1 MRLPTAIFAAV
12 LFLAGPAIAAPSAA
26 ELQAG
31 LAGDWKGA
39 LGYRNY
45 QDDKLMELPVQTRIT
60 AVGDGVT
67 VLRTSVFEDGPSVG
81 AVRITTASLFDPAA
95 GAVTS
100 ASLRKGRPAEVFT
113 ETVTVPDYRDPIHWT
128 IVYQRTGVD
137 GDAEARIRI
146 TETRDGAT
154 LLSVKEV
161 RPLSPP
167 DAPWA
172 FRNQTRLVRVGG

>member
-1 MRLPTAIFAAV
+1 MRLPSILLALA
-12 LFLAGPAIAAPSAA
+12 LFLAGPAAAAPPAA
-26 ELQAG
+26 ELQAA
-31 LAGDWKGA
+31 LAGEWKGA

-45 QDDKLMELPVQTRIT
+45 QDDKLMELPVQTRIS
-60 AVGDGVT
+60 AAGDGVT
-67 VLRTSVFEDGPSVG
+67 VLRTSVFDDGPSAG

-95 GAVTS
+95 GTVTS

-113 ETVTVPDYRDPIHWT
+113 EAVTVSGYRDADHWT
-128 IVYQRTGVD
+128 AVYQRTGID

-154 LLSVKEV
+154 LHSVKEV
-161 RPLSPP
+161 RPLSPA
-167 DAPWA
+167 DTPWA

>member
-1 MRLPTAIFAAV
+1 MRLSSILLALA
-12 LFLAGPAIAAPSAA
+12 LFLAGPAAAAPSAA
-26 ELQAG
+26 ELQAA

-161 RPLSPP
+161 RPLSPA
-167 DAPWA
+167 DTPWA